1 MAPSPGAPLQRVCA
15 HFRLIVAIKGI
26 MYTVRCSELQVVRT
40 PQGLRTGCNIKLKIF
55 SISSA
60 SLGTFTASAAA
71 VQTGSDRAAIG
82 PRTTVKL
89 WLLSNE
95 SPNALLFDGGRDVL
109 FVIRAY
115 LCLYN

>member
-1 MAPSPGAPLQRVCA
+1 MGAHCNAFVP
-15 HFRLIVAIKGI
+15 HFSLIAAIKGI
-26 MYTVRCSELQVVRT
+26 MYTVRCLEAQVVRM
-40 PQGLRTGCNIKLKIF
+40 PQGLKTGRNIKLKIF

-60 SLGTFTASAAA
+60 SLGTFIASAAT
-71 VQTGSDRAAIG
+71 VQTGCGRAAIG
-82 PRTTVKL
+82 PRTTIKL

-95 SPNALLFDGGRDVL
+95 SPNTLLFDGGRDVL